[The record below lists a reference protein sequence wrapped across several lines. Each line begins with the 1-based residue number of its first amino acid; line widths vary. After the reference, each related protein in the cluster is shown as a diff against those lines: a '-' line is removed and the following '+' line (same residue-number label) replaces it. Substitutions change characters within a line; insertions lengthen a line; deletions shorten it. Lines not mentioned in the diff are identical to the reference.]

1 MLPLHVFE
9 PRYRQ
14 MAARCLETD
23 RRFGVLF
30 HDPDHGGPFELRDGA
45 IGCSAEIL
53 RFQPL
58 PDGRSL
64 MLTRGLDRFRVADG
78 IESDT
83 LFTEALVDGLPDDSA
98 ADPDRRRRTIDL
110 FREVVRASGG
120 ESRPAPGLDPGADV
134 SFRIAGTFQIDP
146 AWRQRLLAMRS
157 EPARLDEID
166 RILRTVLG

>member
-30 HDPDHGGPFELRDGA
+30 HDPDLAGPFELREAA
-45 IGCSAEIL
+45 IGCVAEIL

-64 MLTRGLDRFRVADG
+64 MLTRGLHRFRVADG

-83 LFTEALVDGLPDDSA
+83 LFTEALVEGVADEST
-98 ADPDRRRRTIDL
+98 ADPERRRSSLDL
-110 FREVVRASGG
+110 FLRVLRANGG
-120 ESRPAPGLDPGADV
+120 DAAPQPDLDVDQDI
-134 SFRIAGTFQIDP
+134 SFPIAGTFQIDP
-146 AWRQRLLAMRS
+146 AWRQHLLERRS
-157 EPARLDEID
+157 EPDRLDEVD
-166 RILRTVLG
+166 RILRTAI